1 MKLPSISILF
11 CLFAQGVSGDAAAAA
26 KYFGA
31 EAINAAS
38 NEYTTW
44 LEKNAS
50 QPYKR
55 HVFLPARNDTTHGM
69 AVHWTIQDGEIQLAV
84 AAKTT
89 GWLGFGT

>member
-1 MKLPSISILF
+1 MKFPSISVLF
-11 CLFAQGVSGDAAAAA
+11 CLLAQGRVSGDAAAAA
-26 KYFGA
+26 KYFGSA
-31 EAINAAS
+31 VINATS

-44 LEKNAS
+44 LEKNAA
-50 QPYKR
+50 PYKR
-55 HVFLPARNDTTHGM
+55 HVFLPALTDTTHGM

>member
-26 KYFGA
+26 KYFGTA
-31 EAINAAS
+31 NATS

-44 LEKNAS
+44 LEKNAA
-50 QPYKR
+50 PYKR
-55 HVFLPARNDTTHGM
+55 HVFLPALTDTTHGM

-84 AAKTT
+84 AAKAT

>member
-1 MKLPSISILF
+1 MKFQTISIIF

-26 KYFGA
+26 KYFGTA
-31 EAINAAS
+31 ANAT

-44 LEKNAS
+44 LEENAS
-50 QPYKR
+50 PYER
-55 HVFLPARNDTTHGM
+55 HVFLAPLNDTTHGM

-89 GWLGFGT
+89 GWMGFGK

>member
-1 MKLPSISILF
+1 MKLTAISTFF
-11 CLFAQGVSGDAAAAA
+11 CLLAQGVSVGATAAAT
-26 KYFGA
+26 YFGT
-31 EAINAAS
+31 AANTT

-44 LEKNAS
+44 LEKSAS
-50 QPYKR
+50 PYKR
-55 HVFLPARNDTTHGM
+55 HVFLAALNDTTHGM